1 MTRAVTF
8 WYTKQLPIFENND
21 DMAVT
26 KIDVTRYQSQSKKL
40 GRIISETMNPT
51 LIPKFLTFLII

>member
-1 MTRAVTF
+1 MTRPVTF

-26 KIDVTRYQSQSKKL
+26 KIDVTRYQSEFCKL
-40 GRIISETMNPT
+40 DRFIY
-51 LIPKFLTFLII
+51 K